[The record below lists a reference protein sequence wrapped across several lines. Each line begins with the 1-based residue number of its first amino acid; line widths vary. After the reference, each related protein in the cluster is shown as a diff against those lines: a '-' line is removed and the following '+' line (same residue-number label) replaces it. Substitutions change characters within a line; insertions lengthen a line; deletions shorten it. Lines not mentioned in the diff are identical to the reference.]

1 MIKTKIKFLL
11 KEAAYISVNNKNI
24 GSAAKNVE
32 KSVVAKTSDD
42 RKNSFKSVNFDNKNT
57 ESISK

>member
-1 MIKTKIKFLL
+1 LL

-42 RKNSFKSVNFDNKNT
+42 RKNGFKSVNFDNKNT